1 MKQTSVGNQG
11 SYSVLLNEFLNAFV
25 AFLFAASAP
34 VAIIISVSL
43 GSGLSESD
51 IGSWIFAVFVFN
63 GLLSIAMSV
72 SYRQPLVFLWTI
84 PGAILVGTALNT
96 LSFEE
101 VIGAYILTGVLL
113 LCLGLTGWVKKVMDW
128 LPMPVVMGMVAGV
141 FVSFGLDW
149 IKAFEADFFLVSAMS
164 ATFLAVTILYRL
176 PLILPPLIYA
186 LIVGVIIIFE
196 RQGLEIGEVAFAA
209 SLVTPKTYIPEF
221 SLSAALELVVPLAV
235 TVIAAQNAQG
245 IMVLKNVGHNP
256 PVNTITSYC
265 GFMSLFTALYG
276 GISTCL
282 TGPVNAI
289 LVSSNRPDAHWVA
302 AIFLGVFAI
311 LFGLTAPTVT
321 NILIAAPPA
330 FLATLAGL
338 ALCENTSKRIFW
350 GF

>member
-1 MKQTSVGNQG
+1 
-11 SYSVLLNEFLNAFV
+11 
-25 AFLFAASAP
+25 
-34 VAIIISVSL
+34 
-43 GSGLSESD
+43 
-51 IGSWIFAVFVFN
+51 
-63 GLLSIAMSV
+63 MSV

-84 PGAILVGTALNT
+84 PGAILVGTALKT

-186 LIVGVIIIFE
+186 LIIGVIIIFE

-256 PVNTITSYC
+256 PVNTITYYC

-289 LVSSNRPDAHWVA
+289 LVSSNKPDAHWVA

-311 LFGLTAPTVT
+311 MFGLTAPTVT

-338 ALCENTSKRIFW
+338 ALLKTLQSAFSGAFSSSHPMGGLIAFLVTLGGIPMLNIGSPFW
-350 GF
+350 GLAFGAIISFLLERKSPS